1 MNVCIFG
8 ASGTELA
15 EAYYKAAF
23 SLGRLLAEN
32 GHTVVF
38 GGGGL
43 GKIAIDYGYYRYKY
57 LVMFVAVIIL
67 ILLVQLFQSLGTY
80 LARRCDKRLR

>member
-38 GGGGL
+38 GGGKEGL
-43 GKIAIDYGYYRYKY
+43 MGAAARGVSSAAGRLGGIVPRLFDEPGVIYEGCTE
-57 LVMFVAVIIL
+57 LVF
-67 ILLVQLFQSLGTY
+67 T
-80 LARRCDKRLR
+80 